1 MPLTADCYDCRRR
14 RAAVAGQQL
23 VAIVDPRAAK
33 LVTGRHWIEDDGAAR
48 LEATEK
54 GIVERRGDCY
64 EFRGAEKSDSPAKSS
79 IREIHF
85 SPRGRESLR
94 AAWEGRD
101 AGAN

>member
-54 GIVERRGDCY
+54 ALWSGEAIVTNFEARKNPTALQNQVFVR
-64 EFRGAEKSDSPAKSS
+64 
-79 IREIHF
+79 
-85 SPRGRESLR
+85 
-94 AAWEGRD
+94 
-101 AGAN
+101 

>member
-1 MPLTADCYDCRRR
+1 MAMKQLRRDNTGAGPRRWPLTADCYDCRRR

-54 GIVERRGDCY
+54 GIVERRGDC
-64 EFRGAEKSDSPAKSS
+64 
-79 IREIHF
+79 
-85 SPRGRESLR
+85 
-94 AAWEGRD
+94 
-101 AGAN
+101 

>member
-64 EFRGAEKSDSPAKSS
+64 EFRGCGKIRSPGK
-79 IREIHF
+79 IKYLPEF
-85 SPRGRESLR
+85 GP
-94 AAWEGRD
+94 
-101 AGAN
+101 